1 MVARGEV
8 AWLELE
14 QEGRRPVVVLTRDE
28 AIPRLRNIVVALV
41 TRTIRGIDTEVQIG
55 PADGMPV
62 ECAISL
68 DNLRTVP
75 RSLLTEPITDSTP
88 HESTRSAGRYRV
100 RSTVERSRAHPRSV
114 AEALACCAPAAGR
127 KRSSAPNALSARL
140 VARRH
145 GQNARPVRGAS
156 RRSGRRV
163 TRSLA
168 SKVARCLLEQRG
180 RWAGCGR
187 HYEPG

>member
-41 TRTIRGIDTEVQIG
+41 TRTIRGIDTEIPIG

-75 RSLLTEPITDSTP
+75 RSLLTEPITRLSAP
-88 HESTRSAGRYRV
+88 RMEEICRALTRSVNR
-100 RSTVERSRAHPRSV
+100 
-114 AEALACCAPAAGR
+114 
-127 KRSSAPNALSARL
+127 
-140 VARRH
+140 
-145 GQNARPVRGAS
+145 
-156 RRSGRRV
+156 
-163 TRSLA
+163 
-168 SKVARCLLEQRG
+168 
-180 RWAGCGR
+180 
-187 HYEPG
+187 